1 MAIQP
6 SSGGVGGVASSSNI
20 LLLASLPGRL
30 KAQLTELPVQRI
42 DVKWSAES
50 SDETQEFIL
59 LHKSHCLGVCTESGS
74 FQVSYWVGP
83 VYQPASKKV
92 PDSWT
97 GCCGGSVVVD
107 DGSLTDVCLSAG
119 RDVRVEESAGRRRG
133 RWWWRRSSGLGEA
146 LVGRQ
151 FLLAAK

>member
-6 SSGGVGGVASSSNI
+6 SSGGVGGVASSSSI

-30 KAQLTELPVQRI
+30 KAQLTELPVHRI

-74 FQVSYWVGP
+74 SQVSYWVGP
-83 VYQPASKKV
+83 VYQPASSKCKTAGPV
-92 PDSWT
+92 VAVR
-97 GCCGGSVVVD
+97 VVVD
-107 DGSLTDVCLSAG
+107 DGSLTDVRLSAG

-133 RWWWRRSSGLGEA
+133 RGRWRRSSGLGEA